1 MSITYEYSSIFT
13 AAFLVAMALMTLFA
27 MLIRPRFLLFP
38 YLVMLLLFTGTLYG
52 TKDADLT
59 IYTRGMGVLS
69 FPLVNIFLYLLFV
82 AVFIR
87 CKSRSRNNLRHGML
101 DVSLLLMATM
111 IFIYGLY
118 GLATGVPLSN
128 IVSSY
133 GLIGVINLYALYMM
147 TKWWIFDDR
156 QMELFLKVF
165 IYVMSFMALYGV
177 VRWGLFGGDPANY
190 YMNYGG
196 QASRV
201 TYFDS
206 GQGVLFGI
214 LFVLLY
220 NRSRLSLDRGLKR
233 WFYHLMMGLCLA
245 NILLSFRRSL
255 WLGLGLAF
263 LWIFA
268 TANVGRKFIVLS
280 IALMALAAGSVI
292 YKERFDK
299 SYDSRWATGIT
310 SDITTKTG
318 KIDLK
323 EGRFSEFY
331 AALRVANQYALLGLG
346 PWGINSPRV
355 TPSKEHDFV
364 HSSIIHVYIKTGLV
378 GVAIYLGM
386 LISYVTWWLRVRRRK
401 WVNNYYRSLGDAFFC
416 GFLMELPDILFGTPL
431 TIFRHSQIIAI
442 IFSVPYVCYRLDR
455 ILQERDTSNIESTQH
470 RAPKSR
476 MSLPDSIVN
485 SRRSRKP
492 VQT

>member
-13 AAFLVAMALMTLFA
+13 AAFLVAMALMTAFA
-27 MLIRPRFLLFP
+27 LLKPRYLLIS
-38 YLVMLLLFTGTLYG
+38 YLAMLLLFTGTLYG
-52 TKDADLT
+52 TQNADLT

-101 DVSLLLMATM
+101 DVLLLLMATM

-128 IVSSY
+128 VVSSY
-133 GLIGVINLYALYMM
+133 GLIGVINLYALYLM
-147 TKWWIFDDR
+147 TRWWIFDDR
-156 QMELFLKVF
+156 QMELFLKIF
-165 IYVMSFMALYGV
+165 IYVTSFMALYGV

-233 WFYHLMMGLCLA
+233 WFYYLIMGLCLA
-245 NILLSFRRSL
+245 NIMLSFRRSL

-268 TANVGRKFIVLS
+268 TASVGRKFVVLGVAL
-280 IALMALAAGSVI
+280 IALAFGSVI
-292 YKERFDK
+292 YKERFDT
-299 SYDSRWATGIT
+299 SYESRWAKGIA

-323 EGRFSEFY
+323 EGRFSELY
-331 AALRVANQYALLGLG
+331 AAVSVANQYALLGLG

-364 HSSIIHVYIKTGLV
+364 HSSIVHVYIKTGLV
-378 GVAIYLGM
+378 GVIAFLSV
-386 LISYVTWWLRVRRRK
+386 LVSYVVWWLKTRRK
-401 WVNNYYRSLGDAFFC
+401 TWSNHYLKAVGDAFFC
-416 GFLMELPDILFGTPL
+416 GFLVMLPDIVFGTPL
-431 TIFRHSQIIAI
+431 VIFRHPQILAI
-442 IFSVPYVCYRLDR
+442 VFALPYVCFRLDR
-455 ILQERDTSNIESTQH
+455 ASGTEDVQADK
-470 RAPKSR
+470 P
-476 MSLPDSIVN
+476 
-485 SRRSRKP
+485 RRVFGKRKLREIP
-492 VQT
+492 QVE